1 MYPTRYCVYDKF
13 SHALPISNSS
23 KIDLVIFEVII
34 YVLKTE
40 FKLTYKELTKITMRA
55 VDTIHRHNNELDT
68 IAKIYDVPMKL
79 INDILEY
86 ATMRIMD
93 YIDGAK
99 NVS

>member
-1 MYPTRYCVYDKF
+1 
-13 SHALPISNSS
+13 
-23 KIDLVIFEVII
+23 
-34 YVLKTE
+34 
-40 FKLTYKELTKITMRA
+40 MRA